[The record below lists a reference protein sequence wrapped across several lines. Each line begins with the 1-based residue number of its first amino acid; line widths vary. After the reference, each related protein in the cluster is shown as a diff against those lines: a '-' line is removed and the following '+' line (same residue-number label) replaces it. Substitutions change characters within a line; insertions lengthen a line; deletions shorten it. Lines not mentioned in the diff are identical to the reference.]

1 MPALGRFLLSSLA
14 MEQPV
19 TLSPDQIARFRED
32 GFLAIRGLTSA
43 EEIERLRGIY
53 DRLFDGKVGYERGRQ
68 LDMVSPEDDAGKTPG
83 LSQILNP
90 AEFAPELRET
100 LFRKNA
106 LAVAQQLLGAD
117 ATLWF
122 EHAISKPA
130 LHGAATPWHQDEAH
144 RNDEGVAYDQISIW
158 LPLQQATVENGCLRY
173 IPGSNRGEVLTHH
186 SPNDDPRIMALEC
199 AGGFDAS
206 RESFVPLNAGDACV
220 HDSLTLHGAGPN
232 LTGTPRRAYIMAFR
246 GVVRPAPEFRG
257 YPWNLEKHTA
267 ADARAHAWK
276 ERGGTVGRTAR
287 VLGRTLGQFI
297 GRIQRKAEKL
307 IGGKQ

>member
-1 MPALGRFLLSSLA
+1 MHPSFALLP
-14 MEQPV
+14 E
-19 TLSPDQIARFRED
+19 QIARFRED

-43 EEIERLRGIY
+43 EEIDRLRGIY

-68 LDMVSPEDDAGKTPG
+68 LDMISPDDDAARPPG

-106 LAVAQQLLGAD
+106 LAVAQQLLGDD

-130 LHGAATPWHQDEAH
+130 RHGAATPWHQDEAH
-144 RNDEGVAYDQISIW
+144 RNDFGVAYQQVSFW
-158 LPLQQATVENGCLRY
+158 LPLQQATVENGCLRF
-173 IPGSNRGEVLTHH
+173 IPGSNRGPVLPHR
-186 SPNDDPRIMALEC
+186 SPNNDPRIMALEC

-206 RESFVPLNAGDACV
+206 RETFVPLNAGDAGV
-220 HDSLTLHGAGPN
+220 HDSRTLHGAGPN
-232 LTGTPRRAYIMAFR
+232 RTDAPRRAYIMAFR
-246 GVVRPAPEFRG
+246 GAMRPAPEFRG

-267 ADARAHAWK
+267 ADARAQAWK
-276 ERGGTVGRTAR
+276 ERGGATGRTAR
-287 VLGRTLGQFI
+287 AIGGMLGRLV
-297 GRIQRKAEKL
+297 GRVQRVAESFLHRK
-307 IGGKQ
+307 